1 MNKTYK
7 VKIIVNGKTV
17 KVEYFTTVIK
27 EELSKIDNATKAAYD
42 LDEAY
47 YVASYWVDNNTLS
60 INLDTDFR
68 TVGK

>member
-17 KVEYFTTVIK
+17 KVEYFNTVIK
-27 EELSKIDNATKAAYD
+27 EELSKLENASRASIELDDNYF
-42 LDEAY
+42 
-47 YVASYWVDNNTLS
+47 VSSYFIDNNTLS
-60 INLDTDFR
+60 INLDTEFR

>member
-27 EELSKIDNATKAAYD
+27 EELSKIDNAIQASKD
-42 LDEAY
+42 IDDNY

-60 INLDTDFR
+60 INLDTEFR
-68 TVGK
+68 TVGN

>member
-27 EELSKIDNATKAAYD
+27 EELSKIDNAIQASKD
-42 LDEAY
+42 IDDNY
-47 YVASYWVDNNTLS
+47 YIASYWVDNNTLS

>member
-42 LDEAY
+42 LDDSY
-47 YVASYWVDNNTLS
+47 NVACWWLDNNTLS
-60 INLDTDFR
+60 INLNTDFR

>member
-17 KVEYFTTVIK
+17 KVEYFNTVIK
-27 EELSKIDNATKAAYD
+27 EELSKLENASRASKELDDNYF
-42 LDEAY
+42 
-47 YVASYWVDNNTLS
+47 VSSYFIDNNTLS
-60 INLDTDFR
+60 INLDTEFR

>member
-27 EELSKIDNATKAAYD
+27 EELSKIDNAIQASKD
-42 LDEAY
+42 IDDNY
-47 YVASYWVDNNTLS
+47 YVSSYWVDNNTLS
-60 INLDTDFR
+60 INLDTEFR
-68 TVGK
+68 TVGN

>member
-17 KVEYFTTVIK
+17 KVEYFNTVIK
-27 EELSKIDNATKAAYD
+27 EELSKIDNAIQASKD
-42 LDEAY
+42 IDDNY

-60 INLDTDFR
+60 INLDTEFR
-68 TVGK
+68 TVGN